1 MCENSTEICP
11 EEYTDM
17 EYKRAESVKE
27 VRAARAKERRLAAL
41 RRLSGKK
48 TQARKVVTE
57 GRNTESLKGPEQN
70 QSFKYSAPQTCDSEN
85 EDEEHIEI
93 SKIDWVTEW
102 LDKHCFFDEQA
113 WGAVMAGVEATPEEM
128 ENELQDKPNPPVG
141 NFKLDS
147 SEYTSLDNTCPKKF
161 LAALTRLNH
170 LQKSHDD
177 ILAQLTFP
185 NKMVVQHV
193 TYIVKAF
200 LRRMYF
206 RMKGKSHKKQE
217 AVMRKM
223 HYAMQGIVHRYFK
236 RGMDKKVY
244 LHKAAEKDEFENWSD
259 DEDDEEGR
267 GDDDQMEEGNVNETK
282 DEQCDEVQENEEN
295 RSNNEDEIQKC
306 KTAIEEIKMAKK
318 FVSSAVTLH
327 AQAPE
332 TLLNTMEAIYNG
344 KVTVEHVLKHPQT
357 LTHQNDRVEG
367 SVPGM
372 KGQDGNSSNEE
383 DDEDEYYIP
392 DDKSH
397 ASLEF
402 SDDERMHCHLSDVE
416 DDECETN
423 DASWDEEDDSD
434 AESEARLSP
443 TEYPSDGEESSSVE
457 DGECGGASDDNITK
471 KSQTSPE
478 KEVDFKLLNRLAG
491 EFSDGSEEEGHEK
504 AAWRRSQDVS
514 RTLWMQEMVSDCPL
528 KDKTYSQEFHCCRAP
543 LFPKVNLSTHSI
555 QEKEKILEQFM
566 EKNVSRNIRRYV
578 MKTVCRRNF
587 AIFKKLWRRAKG
599 LKRFP
604 GLRLGTQGTAA
615 WQSFK
620 RQKAYLND
628 FLMTEKEALLYSL
641 SRKHKVSCEEIFQA
655 QATVE
660 MLRKKRRLAVK
671 IVKFLD
677 QLPIRRLQYLNEHVL
692 AKAQRGNG
700 WEPQSHSDMTSV
712 LLFLQ
717 TVATMQGHESPFPCH
732 GPVCEKLQGYVE
744 SLVHDIDD
752 EYKFFCK
759 EKGNQARREEVKVK
773 LNNMS
778 RNKLEKYLSVAK
790 ETYQSLTRKFLQQ
803 KHKYLKRRLSEH
815 ELNSLF
821 PLCPKDDIGLMH
833 IPKHQRLLLL
843 TQHNNKQ
850 LKLRRDYINMVKEKA
865 RHTKTVLAKMNRFLS
880 RSSAQDII
888 LKVYDI
894 QTQESEW
901 AQRSK
906 VLEDEAISYL
916 EVSPQ
921 EYKEST
927 KDSLTGLTW
936 DIWSDDEQDSDSDW
950 MDEGSEEGEGE
961 MRKEEEME
969 RKADYTE
976 NEPLTIQKIFRELHV
991 QYYPTGNYILK
1002 NQQDVQESYPTSF
1015 PFEQKPW
1022 ETPVHHAILDRFVT
1036 YLSNNKSQNGRPLK
1050 IDFRKEIRRLWHYKP
1065 KGFIKTIRCYENLSK
1080 TYNKEH
1086 KKTLRAWTVTK
1097 ADEDHE
1103 HLKHH
1108 EFKVSSECE
1117 GETQATP
1124 TKEKEKIIS
1133 MKRKFQVNEDITHQF
1148 LNAESKKIKLDHDEH
1163 ETKEM
1168 DTGKKIKRKIEE
1180 NEQITQ
1186 INKKIKNGGYDKTI
1200 NTKCTSAED
1209 EEQKKS
1215 VKRRFQEEWDVME
1228 HPKDNLKEVQNK
1240 KKRVWREESHE
1251 F

>member
-1 MCENSTEICP
+1 MSENRTEIST

-17 EYKRAESVKE
+17 EYNRAAYVMEE
-27 VRAARAKERRLAAL
+27 RAARAKEKRLAAL

-48 TQARKVVTE
+48 TQARKEMTE
-57 GRNTESLKGPEQN
+57 GRNTESLKWSEQN
-70 QSFKYSAPQTCDSEN
+70 QSFKYNAWDSEN

-102 LDKHCFFDEQA
+102 LDKHCFLDEQA

-147 SEYTSLDNTCPKKF
+147 SEYTSLENTCPKKF

-259 DEDDEEGR
+259 DDDEEGR
-267 GDDDQMEEGNVNETK
+267 SDDDEMEEGNVNETK
-282 DEQCDEVQENEEN
+282 EEESDEVQENEEK
-295 RSNNEDEIQKC
+295 RSNNEDEIQKR
-306 KTAIEEIKMAKK
+306 KIAIQETKMVKR

-357 LTHQNDRVEG
+357 LIHQNDRVEG
-367 SVPGM
+367 SVPGIE
-372 KGQDGNSSNEE
+372 GQDGSNSSNEH

-392 DDKSH
+392 DDKSY

-402 SDDERMHCHLSDVE
+402 SDDERMHCHLSHVE
-416 DDECETN
+416 DDECETD
-423 DASWDEEDDSD
+423 DASWDEEGDGD
-434 AESEARLSP
+434 AESEAHLSP
-443 TEYPSDGEESSSVE
+443 TEYPSDGEESSSSE
-457 DGECGGASDDNITK
+457 DSECGGASDEK
-471 KSQTSPE
+471 KSQTSPGQE
-478 KEVDFKLLNRLAG
+478 MDFRLLNRLAG
-491 EFSDGSEEEGHEK
+491 EFSDGSEEEGDEK

-528 KDKTYSQEFHCCRAP
+528 KDRIYSQEFHCCQAP

-555 QEKEKILEQFM
+555 QEKEEILEQFM
-566 EKNVSRNIRRYV
+566 EKNVSRNIRLYV
-578 MKTVCRRNF
+578 MKAVCRRNL
-587 AIFKKLWRRAKG
+587 AIFKKVWRRAKG

-604 GLRLGTQGTAA
+604 GLRLGTQDTAA

-655 QATVE
+655 QGTVE

-677 QLPIRRLQYLNEHVL
+677 QLPIRRLEYLNQHVL
-692 AKAQRGNG
+692 AKAQRENG
-700 WEPQSHSDMTSV
+700 GEPQSHSDMTSV

-717 TVATMQGHESPFPCH
+717 TVATMQGQESLFPCH
-732 GPVCEKLQGYVE
+732 IPVCEKLQGYVE

-759 EKGNQARREEVKVK
+759 EKENRARREEVKVK

-778 RNKLEKYLSVAK
+778 RNKLRKYLSVAK

-821 PLCPKDDIGLMH
+821 PVCPKDDIGLMH
-833 IPKHQRLLLL
+833 LPKHQRLQLL

-850 LKLRRDYINMVKEKA
+850 HKLRRDYINMVKEKA
-865 RHTKTVLAKMNRFLS
+865 HHTKRVLAKMNKFLS
-880 RSSAQDII
+880 RSSAQEII

-901 AQRSK
+901 AQRSM
-906 VLEDEAISYL
+906 VLEDEAITYL
-916 EVSPQ
+916 EASPQ
-921 EYKEST
+921 EYKDST

-936 DIWSDDEQDSDSDW
+936 DTWSDDEQDNDSDW
-950 MDEGSEEGEGE
+950 MDEGSEEGEE
-961 MRKEEEME
+961 EIKKEEEME
-969 RKADYTE
+969 RKVAE
-976 NEPLTIQKIFRELHV
+976 EGEAKIEPLTIQKIFRELYV

-1002 NQQDVQESYPTSF
+1002 NQRDVQESYPTSF

-1022 ETPVHHAILDRFVT
+1022 ETPVHHAILDKFVT
-1036 YLSNNKSQNGRPLK
+1036 YLSNNKSQTGRPLK

-1065 KGFIKTIRCYENLSK
+1065 KGFIKTIRCYENLKK
-1080 TYNKEH
+1080 TYKKEQ
-1086 KKTLRAWTVTK
+1086 KRALRAWTVTK

-1108 EFKVSSECE
+1108 QFQVSSQCE

-1124 TKEKEKIIS
+1124 TKEKDNRIS
-1133 MKRKFQVNEDITHQF
+1133 MKRKFQINEDITPQF
-1148 LNAESKKIKLDHDEH
+1148 LTAESKKIKLDHDEH

-1168 DTGKKIKRKIEE
+1168 DTGKTIKRKIEE
-1180 NEQITQ
+1180 SEQVMQ
-1186 INKKIKNGGYDKTI
+1186 INKKIKNGGYEITI
-1200 NTKCTSAED
+1200 NTECASAED
-1209 EEQKKS
+1209 GKQKKS

-1228 HPKDNLKEVQNK
+1228 HPKDKLKEVQSK
-1240 KKRVWREESHE
+1240 KKRVWREEKVTN
-1251 F
+1251 